1 MIKMSRPRAEALR
14 ATDEAEGFLKIP
26 PRRRVRNAKGSKA
39 LSVWILVSAAC
50 AGGSARVSP
59 AGGPAAVSAVE
70 APAVPIAPD
79 AVADSV
85 LVDVRSADSTIQ
97 VDARYA
103 TANNFTGAPL
113 PGYEAPRALL
123 RREAAAALGRVQR
136 RLRTGDIGLRVFDGY
151 RPVRATLAMVDWA
164 ERTGRRALLDSGY
177 IARRSRHN
185 MGVAVDLTLV
195 DRVTGTEVPMGTPFD
210 TFSEAAHTAN
220 AEGRILRY
228 RQILV
233 RAMASEGFTNYDR
246 EWWHFSY
253 PVEGAVPFDRVI
265 R

>member
-1 MIKMSRPRAEALR
+1 MPRLPPAALL
-14 ATDEAEGFLKIP
+14 ASAVLF
-26 PRRRVRNAKGSKA
+26 
-39 LSVWILVSAAC
+39 AAC
-50 AGGSARVSP
+50 AGSAATATRPP
-59 AGGPAAVSAVE
+59 APAE
-70 APAVPIAPD
+70 APVASASIEAPPQPVAAD
-79 AVADSV
+79 ALADSV

-103 TANNFTGAPL
+103 TPNNFTGAPL

-123 RREAAAALGRVQR
+123 RREVAAALARVQA
-136 RLRTGDIGLRVFDGY
+136 RLRTGDMGLRVFDGY
-151 RPVRATLAMVDWA
+151 RPVRATLAMVNWA

-185 MGVAVDLTLV
+185 LGVAVDLTLV
-195 DRVTGTEVPMGTPFD
+195 DLATGTEVPMGTPFD
-210 TFSEAAHTAN
+210 TFTEAAHTAN
-220 AEGRILRY
+220 AEGRVRRY
-228 RQILV
+228 REILV
-233 RAMASEGFTNYDR
+233 QVMESEGFTNYDQ